1 MIADKRYTI
10 KRDGWVTPLLV
21 LFTATASRSWVELGD
36 QGLRVRFGWHETNVP
51 YAAITGG
58 RRAHWPWYAGL
69 GWRSNL
75 RSILGLIGSYS
86 GVVEITLDP
95 RQQVRLLGIPFRVR
109 ELYFSLEE
117 ADQFLRDLE
126 GHVIRRSEK
135 LPAD

>member
-1 MIADKRYTI
+1 MISDKRYAI
-10 KRDGWVTPLLV
+10 KREGWVTPLLV

-36 QGLRVRFGWHETNVP
+36 QGLRVRFGWHETSVP

-75 RSILGLIGSYS
+75 RSIIGLIGSYD

-95 RQQVRLLGIPFRVR
+95 RQKIRLLCIPFRVR
-109 ELYFSLEE
+109 ELYFSLED
-117 ADQFLRDLE
+117 ADQFLLDLE
-126 GHVIRRSEK
+126 SHLTRRPEGHA
-135 LPAD
+135 AD